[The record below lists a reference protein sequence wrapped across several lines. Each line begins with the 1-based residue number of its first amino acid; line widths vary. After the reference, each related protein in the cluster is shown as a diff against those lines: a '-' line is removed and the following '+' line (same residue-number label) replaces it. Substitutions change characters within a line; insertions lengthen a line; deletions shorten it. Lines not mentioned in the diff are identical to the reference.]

1 MDIKIRSERISD
13 YNSIA
18 NINYAAFLGWRPDDQ
33 FISEHILASLLRH
46 NSMFDPELSL
56 VAEHDGRVVGHVLFS
71 PFKFI
76 VLGQEQLGVVLGPV
90 AVMPEFQRKG
100 IGSMLIEEG
109 YRKAREKGFAFSL
122 LCGHPNYYPRFG
134 YKTGMFSLSGTKVNI
149 NVENFNGEGFMDR
162 PVNEQ
167 DISWLVEA
175 WKNQHGTDALA
186 LFPGDNITEWS
197 NHGLKCRCSVVIKND
212 RILGYVRYVRS
223 NILNIKELLA
233 KDEDI
238 PDILAYLA
246 SKEYSKAQ
254 GEMHVALPAE
264 KLQISLGNSHN
275 FEVVDR
281 RTSSQAFMIKVLDQD
296 SPIASYC
303 ERVEKGLLKPGII
316 VFPVMFDI
324 DEGRT
329 E

>member
-18 NINYAAFLGWRPDDQ
+18 NVNYVAFLGWHPDNP
-33 FISEHILASLLRH
+33 FVSEHILVSFLRH

-76 VLGQEQLGVVLGPV
+76 VLGQEQLGVVLAPV
-90 AVMPEFQRKG
+90 AVIPEFQRKG

-109 YRKAREKGFAFSL
+109 HRKAKEKGFAFSL
-122 LCGHPNYYPRFG
+122 LCGHVSYYPRFG
-134 YKTGMFSLSGTKVNI
+134 YKTGMFSQLGAKVNI
-149 NVENFNGEGFMDR
+149 NMESFNGEGFIDR

-175 WKNQHGTDALA
+175 WKSQHGTDVLA
-186 LFPGDNITEWS
+186 LFPGNNITEWS
-197 NHGLKCRCSVVIKND
+197 NHGLKCRCLVVIKND
-212 RILGYVRYVRS
+212 RILGYARYVRS
-223 NILNIKELLA
+223 NILNVKELLG
-233 KDEDI
+233 KNEDI
-238 PDILAYLA
+238 SDLLAYLA
-246 SKEYSKAQ
+246 WKEYGKAQ

-264 KLQISLGNSHN
+264 KLKASLGNTDN
-275 FEVVDR
+275 FEVFDR
-281 RTSSQAFMIKVLDQD
+281 QNPNKAFMIRVLNQE
-296 SPIASYC
+296 SPIATYC

-316 VFPVMFDI
+316 IFPAIFDI